1 MCVFLDYDFYN
12 NLQFLL
18 QFIYLFVWAKRPTAT
33 PVNVGKRTD
42 TELRGKSLTIS
53 VLKYYVFS

>member
-1 MCVFLDYDFYN
+1 MNVFISRFIIIYSFVIVFL
-12 NLQFLL
+12 
-18 QFIYLFVWAKRPTAT
+18 FIWAKRPTAT